1 MVIFKATIG
10 IIGINP
16 FVFLPEEVLQSLI
29 AQVGQHKGRI
39 PIRGTI
45 NGAAYRQTLMKYAGA
60 WRLYINMN
68 MLKDSPRRVG
78 EDVEVGIEY
87 DPEDRSIAMH
97 PKLAAALE
105 ENPAAKAVFEKLSPS
120 KRHEMV
126 RYFSF
131 LKTEETID
139 RNLTRAISFLLGE
152 GRFMG
157 RDKP

>member
-1 MVIFKATIG
+1 MHTFRATID
-10 IIGINP
+10 IIVGNP

-29 AQVGQHKGRI
+29 AQAGQHKGRI

-78 EDVEVGIEY
+78 EEVEVEVAY

-120 KRHEMV
+120 RQHEMV

-131 LKTEETID
+131 LKTEATID
-139 RNLTRAISFLLGE
+139 RNLVRAIAFLLGE

-157 RDKP
+157 RDRP